1 MKTKP
6 RIAILILMTLLLSLS
21 LAGCNLYEDAPP
33 VAEEDEIKV
42 LINLD
47 LNEDIGLLLTKY
59 TVNGKEGMS
68 GNSNADKSML
78 QRDSTNLVWSYNKE
92 FLDNPANIVDV
103 TLQFIIVTEYFEP
116 DYEFDYPDEY
126 LIPVDAIS
134 FSAEFGETYYVT
146 ITGDQVNGYQAD
158 IEES

>member
-92 FLDNPANIVDV
+92 FFDNPANIVDV

-158 IEES
+158 IEEL

>member
-21 LAGCNLYEDAPP
+21 LAGCNLYGDAPP

>member
-1 MKTKP
+1 
-6 RIAILILMTLLLSLS
+6 MTLLLSLS

>member
-116 DYEFDYPDEY
+116 DYEVDYPDEY

>member
-1 MKTKP
+1 
-6 RIAILILMTLLLSLS
+6 MTLLLSLS

-116 DYEFDYPDEY
+116 DYEVDYPDEY

>member
-92 FLDNPANIVDV
+92 FFDNPANIVDV
-103 TLQFIIVTEYFEP
+103 TLQFIIVTKYFEP

-158 IEES
+158 IEEL

>member
-21 LAGCNLYEDAPP
+21 FAGCNLYEDAPP

>member
-1 MKTKP
+1 
-6 RIAILILMTLLLSLS
+6 
-21 LAGCNLYEDAPP
+21 
-33 VAEEDEIKV
+33 
-42 LINLD
+42 
-47 LNEDIGLLLTKY
+47 
-59 TVNGKEGMS
+59 
-68 GNSNADKSML
+68 ML

>member
-158 IEES
+158 IEEL